1 MFAILIYF
9 DTCQYSIILSILESR
24 VKGANKPTSFVLIF
38 VTLGTT
44 SNHKKFYSM
53 KVKVYIISA
62 RVNAG

>member
-1 MFAILIYF
+1 M
-9 DTCQYSIILSILESR
+9 

-38 VTLGTT
+38 VTLGTA